1 MGHEGGKA
9 PSPAMTPA
17 ILLDV
22 RSRFAERLAAVEMAA
37 REWGIRPD
45 YPEGVFVS
53 AMINTQGGFAD
64 LALSLAEAMQAVV
77 SEARA
82 LADEELRHQ
91 RVATAETKNAT
102 AKAWKA
108 IEGVGQAVQEAIA
121 KVETEKQAV
130 IATLPDRMAIEM
142 IRATRGELL
151 SRYALLKT
159 TIQWGASL
167 GIGVTMV
174 ALVLFGYAWGT
185 WSDWGMTSRIEAVG
199 AAVERC
205 QVLPKW
211 RDDKGHPL
219 CEVSEFAGK

>member
-1 MGHEGGKA
+1 MDTLPGR
-9 PSPAMTPA
+9 PAQPVALETAA
-17 ILLDV
+17 IRADFQAQLQALRD
-22 RSRFAERLAAVEMAA
+22 AAKN
-37 REWGIRPD
+37 WGLQPD
-45 YPEGVFVS
+45 HPEGVFIS
-53 AMINTQGGFAD
+53 TMIGTQAGFAD
-64 LALSLAEAMQAVV
+64 LAISLSEALHAIVL
-77 SEARA
+77 EARA
-82 LADEELRHQ
+82 IAGEELARQ
-91 RVATAETKNAT
+91 RVATAETKDAT

-108 IEGVGQAVQEAIA
+108 TEGLEQAVREAIA
-121 KVETEKQAV
+121 KIETEKQAV
-130 IATLPDRMAIEM
+130 VATLPDRMAIEM

-167 GIGVTMV
+167 GIGAVMV
-174 ALVLFGYAWGT
+174 AMVIFGYAWGT

-219 CEVSEFAGK
+219 CEVSEFVGK